1 MCRHSLHRLVYDQR
15 LNGFIV
21 VLMLILTPAVG
32 LLEPAE
38 LASELPEESAARDS
52 SRNSGSTIVDVP
64 NWRIGDRWNYDGF
77 LDVRDFVASSSVQT
91 NVETL
96 DGTLDSRVTDLYT
109 MDVEG
114 VSTLVYKVESEGEY
128 EAQDVNLAGYDGDL
142 IIEMDT
148 IEIIRASDLASIQQ
162 EATIDI
168 DFDYQIWWW
177 TYTIHV
183 ADLVVT
189 NEYDPAL
196 ESYDFPISVGESWE
210 TTYTQETTYSGS
222 SDYVEIPDDTTTS
235 NSTSWEVVARGSSGV
250 SYGGCGQS
258 YNITVYDSNGDET
271 GYRWYCP
278 AIRNDIKSSTTE
290 SIGFIATHEL
300 NWYQQ
305 STRTRTLDV
314 DLEYQLSPLDMD
326 MNATITVTDNA
337 GNAVVD
343 QEVEFRFEIDE
354 DIRTF
359 TTDSN
364 GQFLV
369 DLNSGNAADNSVGGS
384 EHGSHGVIAWLPS
397 ADQIGVTTLITDEN
411 VHAVDLIADS
421 AGVTVERTRDNRTV
435 SLNSI
440 IGFAAV
446 PEDVLTFSVPVVN
459 RGIMTSPG
467 TEIRVVGPDGVSST
481 SAVPALESLQEE
493 RVEISWTVPAGQPY
507 GDATVDFVVDE
518 AGLITNDGNRSNN
531 VGSFTLFI
539 GRLPTASLTVNS
551 PVNTFDSATLNGLYS
566 TDPDGGSISCVFEV
580 ETLTGTMESHAEEDC
595 VLERTWEDDGV
606 FLVRLTVTDEESDT
620 DVVEKTV
627 EVLNRPPEIIVD
639 ASTYSTPVLSSVTF
653 EVTHREDM
661 DTSNPF
667 SPVDIAW
674 QTPCEEGSTV
684 SARCTVTPRVEG
696 EYTIE
701 VIGMDD
707 DGATVTETVTIDVT
721 NIAPSNPGA
730 EVWNGNTKLTPDS
743 RGVYSAL
750 EGDALEIRGWA
761 EDSENDIAELVH
773 LWSPDAEDKPE
784 IQQQSI
790 GQFSTVEHVYTTA
803 GMHLATLVVT
813 DNDGESAET
822 LTVAIEVANVAPE
835 IDPIA
840 NPLPVAEDGEI
851 SVTATVWDTL
861 GDLENLQNCF
871 DIDPE
876 SNSDGEGEADD
887 DCDVEGTNF
896 AGSWPDATAAPSS
909 IIFHTTDDDGER
921 AFKEIPITVN
931 NVKPS
936 AHATVS
942 ETNPTEGDT
951 IVLSGNLTVDS
962 TFDLENMD
970 YTWDLDTSVDSDG
983 DGNPSND
990 ADHVGQWFEWK
1001 ASSAG
1006 TRTIKLTASDE
1017 SMSDSMTITVII
1029 EAAPFSFGNIVSSP
1043 AFIILIIALLAG
1055 GGGFAFMRMKK
1066 PADLVEAP
1074 PEARRVRRVSMDD
1087 AFDDPEFDPFSEDKE
1102 KRRVTEQ
1109 DRDEDGNLAETP
1121 QDEAEAEEA
1130 EPETA
1135 EPEEAPV
1142 IQMTELDAEYEQAAR
1157 GDALDEDVLS
1167 DLLDDEEV
1175 ADEPADSA
1183 DSSDSGEDDAY
1194 EEE

>member
-1 MCRHSLHRLVYDQR
+1 MCRRSLHNHVSDQR
-15 LNGFIV
+15 LYGFLIV
-21 VLMLILTPAVG
+21 SMLVLTPAVSF
-32 LLEPAE
+32 LEPAE
-38 LASELPEESAARDS
+38 APVRLDEEHSTFDT

-77 LDVRDFVASSSVQT
+77 LDVRDFVADSGVQT

-96 DGTLDSRVTDLYT
+96 DGTLDTRVTDIYT
-109 MDVEG
+109 MTVEN

-128 EAQDVNLAGYDGDL
+128 EATDVNLAGYDGDL
-142 IIEMDT
+142 IIDIDT
-148 IEIIRASDLASIQQ
+148 IEIVRASDLASIEQ

-168 DFDYQIWWW
+168 DFNYQIWWW

-189 NEYDPAL
+189 NEFSPSL

-235 NSTSWEVVARGSSGV
+235 NSSSWEVVARGSSGV

-258 YNITVYDSNGDET
+258 YNITVYDSDGDET

-305 STRTRTLDV
+305 ATRTRTLDV
-314 DLEYQLSPLDMD
+314 DLEFQLSPLSMD
-326 MNATITVTDNA
+326 MNATITVTNNA
-337 GNAVVD
+337 GNAVAD
-343 QEVEFRFEIDE
+343 QGVEFRYEIDE

-364 GQFLV
+364 GQFIV
-369 DLNSGNAADNSVGGS
+369 ELNSGSAADNSVGGS
-384 EHGSHGVIAWLPS
+384 EHASHGIIAWLTD

-411 VHAVDLIADS
+411 VHEVDLIADS

-446 PEDVLTFSVPVVN
+446 PGDVLTFSVPVVN
-459 RGIMTSPG
+459 RGILTSPA

-481 SAVPALESLQEE
+481 SAVPALDSLQEE
-493 RVEISWTVPAGQPY
+493 RVEISWTVPVGQPI

-518 AGLITNDGNRSNN
+518 AGLISNDGNRSNN

-539 GRLPTASLTVNS
+539 GRLPTASLMVNS
-551 PVNTFDSATLNGLYS
+551 PVNTFDTATLNGLYS

-580 ETLTGTMESHAEEDC
+580 ETLSGTMASFAEEDC
-595 VLERTWEDDGV
+595 VLEANWEDDGE
-606 FLVRLTVTDEESDT
+606 FLVRLTVTDGESDT
-620 DVVEKTV
+620 DSVEEVIT
-627 EVLNRPPEIIVD
+627 VLNRPPEIIVD

-674 QTPCEEGSTV
+674 QTACEEGSTV
-684 SARCTVTPRVEG
+684 SARCTITPRIEG

-730 EVWNGNTKLTPDS
+730 EVWRGNTKLTPDT
-743 RGVYSAL
+743 RGVYTVD

-761 EDSENDIAELVH
+761 EDSENDIDDLVH

-790 GQFSTVEHVYTTA
+790 GQFSTVEHVYTTS
-803 GMHLATLVVT
+803 GLHLATLVVT
-813 DNDGESAET
+813 DDDGESAET
-822 LTVAIEVANVAPE
+822 LTVAIEVENVAPTV
-835 IDPIA
+835 DPIS

-851 SVTATVWDTL
+851 TITATVWDTL

-871 DIDPE
+871 DLDPE
-876 SNSDGEGEADD
+876 TNSDDEGGADD
-887 DCDVEGTNF
+887 DCDLEGTSF
-896 AGSWPDATAAPSS
+896 VGSWPDATTAPSS
-909 IIFHTTDDDGER
+909 IIFHTMDDDGER
-921 AFKEIPITVN
+921 AFDEVPITVN

-936 AHATVS
+936 AHAAVS
-942 ETNPTEGDT
+942 EQNPTEGDS
-951 IVLSGNLTVDS
+951 IVLSGNLTTDS
-962 TFDLENMD
+962 AFDLQNMD
-970 YTWDLDTSVDSDG
+970 YYWDLDTAVDSDG

-990 ADHVGQWFEWK
+990 ADHVGRWFEWK
-1001 ASSAG
+1001 ADSPG
-1006 TRTIKLTASDE
+1006 TRTVKLTVSDE
-1017 SMSDSMTITVII
+1017 SMSDSKTLTITV
-1029 EAAPFSFGNIVSSP
+1029 EKAPFTFANLITSP
-1043 AFIILIIALLAG
+1043 AAIILIILLLGG
-1055 GGGFAFMRMKK
+1055 GGGFAFMRLKK
-1066 PADLVEAP
+1066 PDDLVEAP
-1074 PEARRVRRVSMDD
+1074 PEARRGRRVSMDD
-1087 AFDDPEFDPFSEDKE
+1087 AFDDPEFDPFSEDQS
-1102 KRRVTEQ
+1102 KRRVKEQ
-1109 DRDEDGNLAETP
+1109 ERDEDGKLTDTP
-1121 QDEAEAEEA
+1121 SENSGEEDK
-1130 EPETA
+1130 EPEPA

-1142 IQMTELDAEYEQAAR
+1142 IQMTELDEEYEQVGR
-1157 GDALDEDVLS
+1157 SEELDEDVLI
-1167 DLLDDEEV
+1167 DLLGDDTAESEPSEE
-1175 ADEPADSA
+1175 AE
-1183 DSSDSGEDDAY
+1183 SDQSETS